1 MAPKKAA
8 QKRKNVP
15 TKWTQE
21 KETELIELWKARSF
35 LYDISSEKYH
45 DRDSKEKALQE
56 MASALDVSGE
66 TLSHVVYIF
75 I

>member
-35 LYDISSEKYH
+35 HDISSEKYH
-45 DRDSKEKALQE
+45 DRDCKEKALQE
-56 MASALDVSGE
+56 MASALEVSGE
-66 TLSHVVYIF
+66 TAM
-75 I
+75 